1 MNTENTKTLEELLKN
16 YNPAPQEYDPEID
29 GGDEYL
35 IRDQHLEEKE
45 RLKDVITK
53 LKEKNRG
60 DRKVRR

>member
-1 MNTENTKTLEELLKN
+1 MDSKQPKTLADLLKT
-16 YNPAPQEYDPEID
+16 YDPSPMEYDPEVD

-45 RLKDVITK
+45 RLKDVVTK
-53 LKEKNRG
+53 LKEKQRN